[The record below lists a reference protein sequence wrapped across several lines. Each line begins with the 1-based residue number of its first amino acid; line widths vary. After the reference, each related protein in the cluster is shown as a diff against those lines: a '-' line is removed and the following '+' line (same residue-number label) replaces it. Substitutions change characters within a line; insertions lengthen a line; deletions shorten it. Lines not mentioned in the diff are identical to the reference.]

1 MRNTRPC
8 LLMILDGWGIGNGD
22 PETDAVIAADTPHL
36 DYYLKNYQTAE
47 LECSGTAAG
56 LPEGVMGNSEVGHL
70 NIGAGRIVYQDLLR
84 IDKSIEDKSFFK
96 NDKLNKLFD
105 NTIKNKGKIHITG
118 LLSDGCVHSSLK
130 HLDALIGMG
139 IEKNA
144 QIIIHPILDGRDTP
158 PQSGEKYVADLED
171 KIKELD
177 NVSIGSLC
185 GRFYAMDRDKRWD
198 RVEKA
203 YNLYTKG
210 HGKKFDDPC
219 EAVKYF
225 YENKITDE
233 FIEPSLINKS
243 FSPVSDNDGIIFFNF
258 RADRARE
265 ITEAFT
271 AKDFDH
277 FQRQRKIN
285 LSGYVCMTTYDAGFG
300 LDVAFPPVKL
310 KNNLGETVSAQGISQ
325 LRIAETEKYAHVTY
339 FFNGGSEEPLKGEQR
354 ILVPSPREVETYD
367 LLPEM
372 SADEVCTKFL
382 EAYSQKEIDFCVL
395 NYANMDMVGHT
406 GVFEAA
412 VKACEA
418 VDKNIKPVIDAV
430 LGKNGF
436 VIITA
441 DHGNSEKMKDENKNP
456 YTAHTT
462 NPVNLIL
469 VDDIKNNKLKS
480 KGKLGDIGPTILK
493 LMGVEIPAEMTG
505 ESLV

>member
-1 MRNTRPC
+1 
-8 LLMILDGWGIGNGD
+8 MILDGWGIGSGD
-22 PETDAVIAADTPHL
+22 PETDAVSAAETPQL
-36 DYYLKNYQTAE
+36 DYYLKNYQTSE
-47 LECSGTAAG
+47 LECSGTAVG

-70 NIGAGRIVYQDLLR
+70 NIGAGRTVYQDLLR
-84 IDKSIEDKSFFK
+84 INKSIEDKSFFK
-96 NDKLNKLFD
+96 NEKLNNLFD
-105 NTIKNKGKIHITG
+105 NTLKNNGRIHIAG

-130 HLDALIGMG
+130 HLDALIKMG
-139 IEKNA
+139 VEKKA
-144 QIIIHPILDGRDTP
+144 ELVIHPILDGRDAP
-158 PQSGEKYVADLED
+158 PQSAEKYVYELEN

-177 NVSIGSLC
+177 NVSIGTLC

-210 HGKKFDDPC
+210 QGKKFDDPL
-219 EAVKYF
+219 EAVKYY
-225 YENKITDE
+225 YEHKITDE

-243 FSPVSDNDGIIFFNF
+243 FAPLSDNDGIVFFNF

-265 ITEAFT
+265 ITQAFT
-271 AKDFDH
+271 AEKFDH
-277 FQRQRKIN
+277 FQRQRKIK

-310 KNNLGETVSAQGISQ
+310 KNNLGEIVSAQGLSQ

-339 FFNGGSEEPLKGEQR
+339 FFNGGTEEPLKGEER

-367 LLPEM
+367 LQPEM
-372 SADEVCTKFL
+372 SADEVRKKFL
-382 EAYSQKEIDFCVL
+382 EVYSKKDFGFCVL

-418 VDKNIKPVIDAV
+418 VDKNIKSVVDAV
-430 LGKNGF
+430 IQKNGF

-441 DHGNSEKMKDENKNP
+441 DHGNSEKMKDENNTP

-462 NPVNLIL
+462 NRVKLIL
-469 VDDIKNNKLKS
+469 VDDMENKKLKP
-480 KGKLGDIGPTILK
+480 KGKLGDIGPTVLK
-493 LMGVEIPAEMTG
+493 LMGVEIPGEMTG